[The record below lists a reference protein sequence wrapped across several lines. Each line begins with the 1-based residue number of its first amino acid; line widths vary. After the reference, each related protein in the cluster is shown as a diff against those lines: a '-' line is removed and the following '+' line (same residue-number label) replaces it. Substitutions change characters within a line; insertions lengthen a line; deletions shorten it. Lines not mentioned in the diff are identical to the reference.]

1 MRIYENSSTFISART
16 MYLMKNPLTKTLY
29 DGIVTEYMVDAYF

>member
-16 MYLMKNPLTKTLY
+16 MYLMKNPLTKLFF
-29 DGIVTEYMVDAYF
+29 DDRVTEYMVDAYL